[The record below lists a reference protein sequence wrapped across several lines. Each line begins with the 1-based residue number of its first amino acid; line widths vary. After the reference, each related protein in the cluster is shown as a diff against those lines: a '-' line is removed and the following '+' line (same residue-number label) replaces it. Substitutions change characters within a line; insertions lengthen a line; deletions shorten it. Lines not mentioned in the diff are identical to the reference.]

1 MSHGCADNGA
11 KVDLKTCLLG
21 LEKGAGELAT
31 KWQDPTYNSR
41 VSLLWPAQ
49 SDAETTSRE

>member
-1 MSHGCADNGA
+1 MSRRCADNGA

-31 KWQDPTYNSR
+31 TRQDPTYNPR
-41 VSLLWPAQ
+41 VSVFWPAQ
-49 SDAETTSRE
+49 IDAETTSRE